1 MNRIVFAT
9 NNHHK
14 LEEIRKI
21 TGERYQIL
29 SLRDINCN
37 EEIEETGNTLEE
49 NAIIKA
55 RYIKERY
62 GLNCFA
68 DDTGL
73 EVAALN
79 GEPGVHSSRYAG
91 DTCDPIDNMNK
102 LISALKD
109 IDNRSAQFRT
119 VIALIIDNKEYLFD
133 GVVKGKIIDA
143 KRGDA
148 GFGYDPIF
156 VPVGYNKTFAELGND
171 LKNRISHRAIATEK
185 LVSFLLQKQ

>member
-21 TGERYQIL
+21 AGERYQIL

-37 EEIEETGNTLEE
+37 EDIDETGETLED
-49 NAIIKA
+49 NALIKA
-55 RYIKERY
+55 RYIKEKY
-62 GLNCFA
+62 GMNCFA

-79 GEPGVHSSRYAG
+79 GEPGVRSSRYAG
-91 DTCDPIDNMNK
+91 EACDPIDNMNK
-102 LISALKD
+102 LISALKN

-133 GVVKGKIIDA
+133 GVVKGEIIDN

-156 VPVGYNKTFAELGND
+156 VPEGYNKTFAELGSE

-185 LVSFLLQKQ
+185 LVNFLLQKL